1 MSSTSK
7 FEVAAIA
14 PELLKLGHTELYKFS
29 KAWKRYVNLC
39 KERNSV
45 LPEGQKMVP
54 ATLVSCIDPDL
65 LENLVCLDEI
75 EGRDDVD
82 DVVDS
87 DLEAWMKKSLGEVA
101 KLSTPDD
108 IAAMVQR
115 KVRTNMQEKD
125 STMRIN
131 QLVSDYLTLSREQ
144 GWTLVKDQPKL
155 AIKHLL
161 SVVKPT
167 QLKEVC
173 ENDLLLDQLQLRK
186 DFYGFVKHLRK
197 TAADADRWAA
207 TARTGRDTKSNDKA
221 PAGGS
226 TRSYTSGSSS
236 GQRHST
242 TRDSTAS
249 PSKNKAP
256 KCLNDKT
263 CNKHGKTDYHYLK
276 DCPHTSTETA
286 AELLAKHRAARA
298 DKPRDAFKKVEPA
311 KKVGRVLFK
320 AKNTSLAKMA
330 RVEGKLDGKTII
342 GVLDT
347 GATSSAVTRS
357 FVTTLQDEGHLVSIQ
372 KMPEPFKYKL
382 AHDVLDAN
390 GKATGETENEDFEI
404 TELCRLSPEWTL
416 PHGPLCMRNTNFLIM
431 EASMQD
437 EELIIG
443 LPELKKMGLD
453 PVRIIDEVRENF
465 HVTDFSDCGPSAAFE
480 KPSKMGRMMLLRHQK
495 CDISVNKHDPHS
507 DEKEE
512 YDASDDDSLPS
523 LCSDSDSSDLEQHVV
538 DDLELQLAYGK
549 IEDDD
554 PIPQDETEVGE
565 TDHDELQEALQA
577 LADDALTKGASTEFV
592 GKLRELLVTYHNAF
606 RLRLGQDPPASVRPL
621 KIELKA
627 GAKPKRIPARKY
639 APPQAVFLSAKMVE
653 MERLG
658 LVKKNMASRWASPP
672 LILPKAGPEKFR
684 FTLDL
689 RYPNSQAEQV
699 SWPMPNMEDELA
711 SLAGSKYFAT
721 LDLMQ
726 GYWQLPLHEDSQEC
740 QSIITPDGV
749 YTPTRVQHGTTN
761 ATVHMQSIME
771 ELMHDI
777 RHSVKIWLDDN
788 MIHVTDEEKLLEV
801 LEYFFKK
808 CLQHGLFLHAAKCN
822 LYGTEVRYCGRII
835 TAEGVRYDPRT
846 MSTLQQMG
854 TPQNGGDLV
863 QYVAALNWMRSS
875 LPLFAEKA
883 APLQDLLE
891 VVYKEA
897 KGRTKKKA
905 TSVSLEGKWTAACEK
920 VFRQL
925 QEDILTL
932 MTTAHPDPKQRVC
945 VFTDAS
951 DAFYSGMITQVPE
964 HHLDL
969 PVHDQQ
975 HQPLAFTS
983 GRFRG
988 SQERWTIPEK
998 EAFAVIETV
1007 TKHSYLLL
1015 AADQFSILS
1024 DHFNLKYMYA
1034 PLSLDPSLARHTV
1047 SKIQRWALKL
1057 ATYNYRIEHIAGEL
1071 NVWTDLLTRW
1081 GAAVTKTTSK
1091 PRIDSTVR
1099 YGALF
1104 VAPLAMDTSNHDFP
1118 VAAEVLRL
1126 QKAAA
1131 RNKALKEVPP
1141 TKKGAH
1147 GLLVNNE
1154 GKIWIPTN
1162 AVSMQVRLCVIAHC
1176 GRGGHRG
1183 HQVTLTAIQ
1192 DHYYWKGMSKDVKV
1206 FVGSCFHCIASAPGE
1221 TTPRPLGEALHAT
1234 KPNEVIHFDY
1244 LYMGPSVDDAKY
1256 VLIVK
1261 DDYSNYVWL
1270 KQCKNADADS
1280 TAAVLIEWFAAFG
1293 VAQQWVSDQGSHFK
1307 NQVMTDIQKQLGTNH
1322 HFTTAYSPWAN
1333 GTVEA
1338 VCKQTIR
1345 AARAMLSEMHL
1356 APQEWPCVLPAI
1368 QAVLN
1373 NSPSSHRAGQ
1383 TPLTAFT
1390 GHARDTPLSLTVLHP
1405 VTNQSLSFIKAQQL
1419 AESTKFALQV
1429 EQLHKEVTDK
1439 VSRQRRKQMEAHN
1452 ANTHL
1457 VQPNFSPGDYV
1468 LRAEPKKVQH
1478 KLTLIWKGPYQVD
1491 KVFDNNTL
1499 RLSSLIN
1506 GAQFITHVTRT
1517 RLYQDALL
1525 QTAEDLQAAAYFNNT
1540 VEFVVEKFGPLSIE
1554 KTTGE
1559 LCVLTSWKGFDEAEN
1574 TVEPI
1579 YDKWIDVPRMLN
1591 THLQELADK
1600 GCELAIKAQEK
1611 IKEWENNPSDDLP
1624 GTTGD
1629 TYPDSY
1635 HYGSTNVH
1643 YL

>member
-75 EGRDDVD
+75 EGRDDAD

-144 GWTLVKDQPKL
+144 GWTLVQDQPKL

-276 DCPHTSTETA
+276 YCPHTSTETA

-465 HVTDFSDCGPSAAFE
+465 HMTDFSDCGPSAAFE
-480 KPSKMGRMMLLRHQK
+480 KPSKMGRMMLLRHPK

-507 DEKEE
+507 DEKEG

-523 LCSDSDSSDLEQHVV
+523 LCSDSDSGDLEQHVV
-538 DDLELQLAYGK
+538 DDLE
-549 IEDDD
+549 
-554 PIPQDETEVGE
+554 
-565 TDHDELQEALQA
+565 
-577 LADDALTKGASTEFV
+577 
-592 GKLRELLVTYHNAF
+592 
-606 RLRLGQDPPASVRPL
+606 
-621 KIELKA
+621 
-627 GAKPKRIPARKY
+627 
-639 APPQAVFLSAKMVE
+639 
-653 MERLG
+653 
-658 LVKKNMASRWASPP
+658 
-672 LILPKAGPEKFR
+672 
-684 FTLDL
+684 
-689 RYPNSQAEQV
+689 
-699 SWPMPNMEDELA
+699 
-711 SLAGSKYFAT
+711 
-721 LDLMQ
+721 
-726 GYWQLPLHEDSQEC
+726 
-740 QSIITPDGV
+740 
-749 YTPTRVQHGTTN
+749 
-761 ATVHMQSIME
+761 
-771 ELMHDI
+771 
-777 RHSVKIWLDDN
+777 
-788 MIHVTDEEKLLEV
+788 
-801 LEYFFKK
+801 
-808 CLQHGLFLHAAKCN
+808 
-822 LYGTEVRYCGRII
+822 
-835 TAEGVRYDPRT
+835 
-846 MSTLQQMG
+846 
-854 TPQNGGDLV
+854 
-863 QYVAALNWMRSS
+863 
-875 LPLFAEKA
+875 
-883 APLQDLLE
+883 
-891 VVYKEA
+891 
-897 KGRTKKKA
+897 
-905 TSVSLEGKWTAACEK
+905 
-920 VFRQL
+920 
-925 QEDILTL
+925 
-932 MTTAHPDPKQRVC
+932 
-945 VFTDAS
+945 
-951 DAFYSGMITQVPE
+951 
-964 HHLDL
+964 
-969 PVHDQQ
+969 
-975 HQPLAFTS
+975 
-983 GRFRG
+983 
-988 SQERWTIPEK
+988 
-998 EAFAVIETV
+998 
-1007 TKHSYLLL
+1007 
-1015 AADQFSILS
+1015 
-1024 DHFNLKYMYA
+1024 
-1034 PLSLDPSLARHTV
+1034 
-1047 SKIQRWALKL
+1047 LKL

-1091 PRIDSTVR
+1091 PRIDSTIR

-1141 TKKGAH
+1141 TKRGAH

-1405 VTNQSLSFIKAQQL
+1405 MTNQSLSFIKAQQL

-1468 LRAEPKKVQH
+1468 LRAEPKRVQH

-1499 RLSSLIN
+1499 RLNSLIN

>member
-7 FEVAAIA
+7 FEVVAIA

-29 KAWKRYVNLC
+29 KAWKRYINLC
-39 KERNSV
+39 KERNAV
-45 LPEGQKMVP
+45 LLNDQKMVP

-65 LENLVCLDEI
+65 LENLVCLEEI
-75 EGRDDVD
+75 EGCDDVD
-82 DVVDS
+82 KVTDNN
-87 DLEAWMKKSLGEVA
+87 LEAWIKKSLGEVA
-101 KLSTPDD
+101 KLTTTDD
-108 IAAMVQR
+108 IASMVLR
-115 KVRTNMQEKD
+115 KIRTNMHEKD
-125 STMRIN
+125 SSMRVN

-161 SVVKPT
+161 SVVKPA

-173 ENDLLLDQLQLRK
+173 ENDLLLDHIELRK

-207 TARTGRDTKSNDKA
+207 TNRTGRDTKSIDKA
-221 PAGGS
+221 SPGGS
-226 TRSYTSGSSS
+226 SRSYSIGSPSGSRPSTNKESASS
-236 GQRHST
+236 T
-242 TRDSTAS
+242 
-249 PSKNKAP
+249 SKGKAP
-256 KCLNDKT
+256 KCLNDRT
-263 CNKHGKTDYHYLK
+263 CNKHGTTDYHYMT
-276 DCPHTSTETA
+276 DCPHTSKEAA
-286 AELLAKHRAARA
+286 AEMLAKHRAARP
-298 DKPRDAFKKVEPA
+298 DRPKEAFKKVGPA

-320 AKNTSLAKMA
+320 ANNTSLAKMA

-347 GATSSAVTRS
+347 GATSSAVTRA
-357 FVTTLQDEGHLVSIQ
+357 FVTMLKDEGHLVSIQ
-372 KMPEPFKYKL
+372 KMPEPLKYKL
-382 AHDVLDAN
+382 AHDVLDSN
-390 GKATGETENEDFEI
+390 GTETGETESEDFEI

-431 EASMQD
+431 EACMQD

-465 HVTDFSDCGPSAAFE
+465 HMTDFSDCGPSAAFE
-480 KPSKMGRMMLLRHQK
+480 KPSKMGRMMLLRQNQ
-495 CDISVNKHDPHS
+495 CANSVDKYNS
-507 DEKEE
+507 SGDEKYN
-512 YDASDDDSLPS
+512 YDASDDDILPS
-523 LCSDSDSSDLEQHVV
+523 LCSDSDPDDMDQQAV
-538 DDLELQLAYGK
+538 DDLELQLTYGK

-554 PIPQDETEVGE
+554 PIPQDDTEVGD
-565 TDHDELQEALQA
+565 TDHNELGEALQG
-577 LADDALTKGASTEFV
+577 LADDALIKGASIEFV
-592 GKLRELLVTYHNAF
+592 TKLRDLLLTYHNAF
-606 RLRLGQDPPASVRPL
+606 RLRLGQDPPANVRPL
-621 KIELKA
+621 KIELKPD
-627 GAKPKRIPARKY
+627 AKPKRIPARKY
-639 APPQAVFLSAKMVE
+639 APPQALFLADKMAD

-658 LVKKNMASRWASPP
+658 LVRKNLASRWASPP

-761 ATVHMQSIME
+761 ATVHMQAIME
-771 ELMHDI
+771 DLMHDI

-788 MIHVTDEEKLLEV
+788 MIHVNSEEKLLEV
-801 LEYFFKK
+801 LEHFFKT

-846 MSTLQQMG
+846 MSTLQHMG

-883 APLQDLLE
+883 APLQDLME
-891 VVYKEA
+891 VVYQEA

-905 TSVSLEGKWTAACEK
+905 TSVSLEGKWTKTCEK
-920 VFRQL
+920 AFRQL

-969 PVHDQQ
+969 PVQDQQ

-988 SQERWTIPEK
+988 SQERWSIPEK

-1015 AADQFSILS
+1015 AAEQFSILS

-1057 ATYNYRIEHIAGEL
+1057 ATYNYRIEHITGEL

-1081 GAAVTKTTSK
+1081 GAAVTKTTSM
-1091 PRIDSTVR
+1091 PRNDSTLH

-1104 VAPLAMDTSNHDFP
+1104 VAPLVMDTRNYDFP

-1131 RNKALKEVPP
+1131 RNPDLKEVPP
-1141 TKKGAH
+1141 TKRGTN
-1147 GLLVNNE
+1147 GLLVNDQ

-1183 HQVTLTAIQ
+1183 HQVTLSAIQ
-1192 DHYYWKGMSKDVKV
+1192 DHYYWKGMSKDIKV

-1221 TTPRPLGEALHAT
+1221 TTPRPRGEALHAT

-1307 NQVMTDIQKQLGTNH
+1307 NNVMADIQKQLGTNH

-1356 APQEWPCVLPAI
+1356 SPQEWPCVLPAI

-1390 GHARDTPLSLTVLHP
+1390 GHKRDTPLSLTILHP
-1405 VTNQSLSFIKAQQL
+1405 ITNHSLSFIKAKQL
-1419 AESTKFALQV
+1419 AESTKLTQHV

-1457 VQPNFSPGDYV
+1457 VQPNFCVGDYV
-1468 LRAEPKKVQH
+1468 LRAEPKRVQH

-1491 KVFDNNTL
+1491 KVFDNHTL
-1499 RLSSLIN
+1499 RVNSLIN
-1506 GAQFITHVTRT
+1506 GAQFVTHVTRT

-1525 QTAEDLQAAAYFNNT
+1525 QTAEDLQAAAHFNNT
-1540 VEFVVEKFGPLSIE
+1540 IEFVVDKYGPLSKE
-1554 KTTGE
+1554 RTTGE
-1559 LCVLTSWKGFDEAEN
+1559 LCVLTKWRGFDDEED
-1574 TVEPI
+1574 TEEPI
-1579 YDKWIDVPRMLN
+1579 YEKWIDTPRMLKE
-1591 THLQELADK
+1591 HLHELAKK
-1600 GCELAIKAQEK
+1600 GDELAIKGLEQIA
-1611 IKEWENNPSDDLP
+1611 EWEKKSQ
-1624 GTTGD
+1624 
-1629 TYPDSY
+1629 
-1635 HYGSTNVH
+1635 
-1643 YL
+1643 